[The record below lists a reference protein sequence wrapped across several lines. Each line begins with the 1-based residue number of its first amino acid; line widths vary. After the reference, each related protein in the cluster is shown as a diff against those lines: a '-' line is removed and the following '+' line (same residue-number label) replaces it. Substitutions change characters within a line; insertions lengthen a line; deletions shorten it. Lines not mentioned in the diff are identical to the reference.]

1 MLSSHFFLVIVIIM
15 ALLFDFSNGWHDSA
29 NAIATVVS
37 TRVLP
42 PFTAVIMASLLNFLG
57 AYLSTKVAKT
67 IGSDIVT
74 PQHLTQL
81 AIFSAMLA
89 AFIWS
94 VITVLMG
101 LPVSSSHSLIGGI
114 IGAVIFS
121 RNISYLEPEGIIKIL
136 VSLAV
141 SPLFGF
147 LLGFLL
153 MWLLM
158 WLLKSIP
165 PTRISRIFGKLQI
178 LSSGYMALMHGT
190 NDAQKTMGII
200 TMALVNAGI
209 ISTFKV
215 PLWVISIC
223 ALAMGLG
230 TSFGGWKVIKT
241 LGVNLLKLQPV
252 HGFAAETSSATVL
265 LISAAFG
272 LPVSTTHAITGSI
285 LGVGSTR
292 RLSAV
297 KWGVGK
303 KIVYAWVITFP
314 FTMLVAGGIHYIL
327 KLIFLD

>member
-1 MLSSHFFLVIVIIM
+1 M
-15 ALLFDFSNGWHDSA
+15 AVLFDFSNGWHDSA

-42 PFTAVIMASLLNFLG
+42 PFVAVISAAILNLIG
-57 AYLSTKVAKT
+57 AYLSTRVAKT
-67 IGSDIVT
+67 IGSDIVE
-74 PQHLTQL
+74 PQHLTQI

-121 RNISYLEPEGIIKIL
+121 KDITYLKAEGIGKIL
-136 VSLAV
+136 ISLAI
-141 SPLFGF
+141 SPFFGF

-158 WLLKSIP
+158 WVLRNLSA
-165 PTRISRIFGKLQI
+165 SRVNLIFGKLQI
-178 LSSGYMALMHGT
+178 FSSAYMALMHGT
-190 NDAQKTMGII
+190 NDAQKTMGVI
-200 TMALVNAGI
+200 TMALINAGI
-209 ISTFKV
+209 IHKFEV
-215 PLWVISIC
+215 PFWVVSIC

-241 LGVNLLKLQPV
+241 LGVNLMKLQPV
-252 HGFAAETSSATVL
+252 NGFAAETASATVL
-265 LISAAFG
+265 LISATFG

-285 LGVGSTR
+285 LGVGSTKR
-292 RLSAV
+292 FSAV
-297 KWGVGK
+297 RWGLGK
-303 KIVYAWVITFP
+303 KIVYAWIITFP
-314 FTMLVAGGIHYIL
+314 FTILLAGGIHYTLSAISRL
-327 KLIFLD
+327 L

>member
-1 MLSSHFFLVIVIIM
+1 MHNPQFLLVVVILM

-37 TRVLP
+37 TRVLS
-42 PFTAVIMASLLNFLG
+42 PFIAVIMAAVLNFVG

-67 IGSDIVT
+67 IGSDIVA
-74 PQHLTQL
+74 PQHLSQI

-89 AFIWS
+89 AFVWS
-94 VITVLMG
+94 LITVLMG

-121 RNISYLEPEGIIKIL
+121 KNIAYLEAGGILKIL
-136 VSLAV
+136 ISLAV
-141 SPLFGF
+141 SPMFGF

-165 PTRISRIFGKLQI
+165 PSKINRVFGKLQI
-178 LSSGYMALMHGT
+178 MSSGYMALMQGM

-200 TMALVNAGI
+200 TMALINAGM
-209 ISTFKV
+209 ISSFKV

-223 ALAMGLG
+223 AFAMALG

-265 LISAAFG
+265 LISAALG

-297 KWGVGK
+297 KWGIGK
-303 KIVYAWVITFP
+303 KIVYAWIFTFP
-314 FTMLVAGGIHYIL
+314 FTMLVAGGIHFVL
-327 KLIFLD
+327 KLFI

>member
-1 MLSSHFFLVIVIIM
+1 MHNSQFLLVIVILM
-15 ALLFDFSNGWHDSA
+15 GLLFDFSNGWHDSA

-37 TRVLP
+37 TRVLS
-42 PFTAVIMASLLNFLG
+42 PFFAVIMAAVLNFIG
-57 AYLSTKVAKT
+57 AYLSTRVAKT
-67 IGSDIVT
+67 IGSDIVAPT
-74 PQHLTQL
+74 HLSQI

-114 IGAVIFS
+114 IGSVIFS
-121 RNISYLEPEGIIKIL
+121 KNIFYLEPRGIVKIL

-147 LLGFLL
+147 ILGYLL

-158 WLLKSIP
+158 WLLKNKP
-165 PTRISRIFGKLQI
+165 PSKINRIFGKLQI

-200 TMALVNAGI
+200 TMALINAGI
-209 ISTFKV
+209 INSFNV
-215 PLWVISIC
+215 PYWVISSC
-223 ALAMGLG
+223 AFAMALG
-230 TSFGGWKVIKT
+230 TSLGGWKVIKT
-241 LGVNLLKLQPV
+241 LGINLLKLQPV

-265 LISAAFG
+265 LISATFG

-297 KWGVGK
+297 RWGIGK
-303 KIVYAWVITFP
+303 KIVYAWIITFP
-314 FTMLVAGGIHYIL
+314 FTMLLAGVIHFIL
-327 KLIFLD
+327 KRFF

>member
-1 MLSSHFFLVIVIIM
+1 MHSPQFLLVVVIIM

-37 TRVLP
+37 TRVLS
-42 PFTAVIMASLLNFLG
+42 PFFAVIMAAVLNFVG

-67 IGSDIVT
+67 IGSDIVA
-74 PQHLTQL
+74 PQHLSQV

-94 VITVLMG
+94 FITVLMG

-121 RNISYLEPEGIIKIL
+121 SNIAYLEAGGILKIL

-158 WLLKSIP
+158 WLLRSIP
-165 PTRISRIFGKLQI
+165 PSKINRVFGKLQI
-178 LSSGYMALMHGT
+178 LSSGYMALMHGM

-200 TMALVNAGI
+200 TMALINAGM

-223 ALAMGLG
+223 AFAMALG

-252 HGFAAETSSATVL
+252 HGFAAETASATVL
-265 LISAAFG
+265 LVSASFG

-297 KWGVGK
+297 KWGIGK

-314 FTMLVAGGIHYIL
+314 FTMLVAGGIHFLL
-327 KLIFLD
+327 KLVF

>member
-1 MLSSHFFLVIVIIM
+1 MHSSQFILTIVIVM

-37 TRVLP
+37 TRVLS
-42 PFTAVIMASLLNFLG
+42 PFFAVIMAAVLNFLG

-67 IGSDIVT
+67 IGSDIVA
-74 PQHLTQL
+74 PQHLSQI

-94 VITVLMG
+94 VITVIMG

-121 RNISYLEPEGIIKIL
+121 QNISYLNPEGIVKIL

-165 PTRISRIFGKLQI
+165 PSKINRIFGKLQI

-200 TMALVNAGI
+200 TMALLNAGM

-223 ALAMGLG
+223 ALAMALG
-230 TSFGGWKVIKT
+230 TSLGGWKVIKT
-241 LGVNLLKLQPV
+241 LGINLLKLQPV

-265 LISAAFG
+265 LVSALFG

-297 KWGVGK
+297 KWGIGK
-303 KIVYAWVITFP
+303 RIVYAWIITFP
-314 FTMLVAGGIHYIL
+314 FTMLVAGGIHFIL
-327 KLIFLD
+327 KLFF

>member
-1 MLSSHFFLVIVIIM
+1 MHSSQFILTVVIVM

-37 TRVLP
+37 TRVLS
-42 PFTAVIMASLLNFLG
+42 PFFAVIMAAVLNFLG

-67 IGSDIVT
+67 IGSDIVA
-74 PQHLTQL
+74 PQHLSQI

-94 VITVLMG
+94 VITVIMG

-121 RNISYLEPEGIIKIL
+121 QNVSYLNPDGIVKIL

-165 PTRISRIFGKLQI
+165 PSKINRIFGKLQI

-200 TMALVNAGI
+200 TMALLNAGM

-223 ALAMGLG
+223 ALAMALG
-230 TSFGGWKVIKT
+230 TSLGGWKVIKT

-265 LISAAFG
+265 LVSALFG

-297 KWGVGK
+297 KWGIGK
-303 KIVYAWVITFP
+303 KIVYAWIITFP
-314 FTMLVAGGIHYIL
+314 FTMLVAGGIHFIL
-327 KLIFLD
+327 KLFF